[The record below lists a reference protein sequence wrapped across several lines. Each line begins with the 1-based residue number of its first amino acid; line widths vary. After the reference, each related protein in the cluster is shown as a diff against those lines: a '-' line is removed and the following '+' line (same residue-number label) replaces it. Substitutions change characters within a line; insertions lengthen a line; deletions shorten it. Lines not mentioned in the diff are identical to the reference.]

1 MENQTAALW
10 NITQLAD
17 ELGVHRN
24 TVRKRLKASGV
35 FPVDKKGN
43 TPLYLMADAAKAVF
57 APEASGNG
65 EFCGYDS
72 PNSMSATE
80 RKHWFESERSR
91 VQLEEDARRLIPA
104 EDVAKGYAY
113 FVKAIVNP
121 LDNLP
126 DKLEQKCG
134 LSGEAIE
141 RVQAVVDAV
150 REQMYLRAI
159 QSGAELDGDDD

>member
-1 MENQTAALW
+1 MENLTATLW

-35 FPVDKKGN
+35 LPVDKKGN

-57 APEASGNG
+57 APEASGTG
-65 EFCGYDS
+65 EYCGYDS
-72 PNSMSATE
+72 PDQMSATE

-91 VQLEEDARRLIPA
+91 VQLEEDARQLIPA
-104 EDVAKGYAY
+104 EDVARGYAE
-113 FVKAIVNP
+113 FIKAIINP
-121 LDNLP
+121 LDSLA

-134 LSGEAIE
+134 LHAEAVE
-141 RVQAVVDAV
+141 QVQAVVDAV

-159 QSGAELDGDDD
+159 KSGAELDGDDD